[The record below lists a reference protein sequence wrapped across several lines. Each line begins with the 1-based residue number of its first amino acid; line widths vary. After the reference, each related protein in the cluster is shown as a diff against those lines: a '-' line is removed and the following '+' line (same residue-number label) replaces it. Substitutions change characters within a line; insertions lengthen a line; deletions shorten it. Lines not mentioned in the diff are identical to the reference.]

1 MFEALGQKFE
11 DVFRSLRGQAKLT
24 EDNVRDAMRE
34 VRMALLEAD
43 VNFKVVKDFTT
54 TVREKALGA
63 DVLRSVRPGQ
73 MFVKIV
79 HDEMVAMMGG
89 QAAEFAINKGQLNRV
104 LLLGLQGSGKTTF
117 AGKLALW
124 CKKQGFKPLLVACDI
139 HRPAAIEQLKVVGRG
154 IDVPVHEE
162 GTGKPAE
169 EIAAAGVE
177 RAKREGCNLV
187 IVDTAGRLH
196 IDEVKMEELAAV
208 KKVVQPTF
216 SFLVADA
223 MTGQDAVVSAGRF
236 AEGIGIDG
244 VCLTK
249 LDGDARG
256 GAALSIN
263 AVIGRPIYFVG
274 LGEAAGDLERFHPD
288 RMASR
293 ILGMGD
299 VLTLVEKAQEDFNE
313 DEAEAMQRKLK
324 KEQFSLQDFL
334 DQTQKLKK
342 MGSLKSLMG
351 LIPGMG
357 QLMRGMEDQISD
369 DMLKP
374 MEAMIRSMTPAERDN
389 PDLVDGS
396 RRKRIAKG
404 SGTDVADVNSML
416 KEFYQM
422 RRMMS
427 QMMAMGGKMGMLK
440 SMMGGGGMGG
450 LPGMGG
456 GAPPALPPGMMR
468 GGAFN
473 QKSAMDPGGEKLKP
487 KHRRARDA
495 KKKKKKGKGGQG

>member
-11 DVFRSLRGQAKLT
+11 DVFRSLRGVRTLS
-24 EDNVRDAMRE
+24 EENVKETMRE

-43 VNFKVVKDFTT
+43 VNFKVVKNFTDH
-54 TVREKALGA
+54 VREKAMGA
-63 DVLRSVRPGQ
+63 EVLRSVRPGQ

-89 QAAEFAINKGQLNRV
+89 EAADFEPKKGALNCI

-139 HRPAAIEQLKVVGRG
+139 HRPAAVEQLRVVGRNVE
-154 IDVPVHEE
+154 VPVHEE
-162 GTGKPAE
+162 GTSKPAE
-169 EIAAAGVE
+169 QIAAAGVA
-177 RAKREGCNLV
+177 RAKREGHDLV

-208 KKVVQPTF
+208 KQAVNPTF

-223 MTGQDAVVSAGRF
+223 MTGQDAVNSAGRF

-263 AVIGRPIYFVG
+263 AAVGLPIYFVG
-274 LGEAAGDLERFHPD
+274 LGEGPGDLERFHPD

-299 VLTLVEKAQEDFNE
+299 VLTLVEKAQEDY
-313 DEAEAMQRKLK
+313 DVKQAEEMQRKLK

-334 DQTQKLKK
+334 DQMQKVKK

-351 LIPGMG
+351 MIPGMG
-357 QLMRGMEDQISD
+357 QMMRGMEDEISD

-374 MEAMIRSMTPAERDN
+374 FEAMIRSMTPAERDN

-396 RRKRIAKG
+396 RRHRIAKG
-404 SGTDVADVNSML
+404 SGTTVADVNAML
-416 KEFYQM
+416 KEFSQM

-440 SMMGGGGMGG
+440 GMLGGGM
-450 LPGMGG
+450 PAGMPSGMAA
-456 GAPPALPPGMMR
+456 GAR
-468 GGAFN
+468 GGALG
-473 QKSAMDPGGEKLKP
+473 QRSASDPGAAKMKP
-487 KHRRARDA
+487 KNRRVRESKKN
-495 KKKKKKGKGGQG
+495 KKKKRR

>member
-1 MFEALGQKFE
+1 MFDALGQKFE
-11 DVFRSLRGQAKLT
+11 DVFRSLSGQKTLS
-24 EDNVRDAMRE
+24 ESNIQDAVRE

-43 VNFKVVKDFTT
+43 VNFKVVKDFVEA
-54 TVREKALGA
+54 VRRLALGTE
-63 DVLRSVRPGQ
+63 VLRSVRPGQ

-79 HDEMVAMMGG
+79 HDEMVRMMGG
-89 QAAEFAINKGQLNRV
+89 QAAEFKLHKGQLNRI

-124 CKKQGFKPLLVACDI
+124 CRKQGFKPLLVACDI
-139 HRPAAIEQLKVVGRG
+139 HRPAAVEQLKVVGRN
-154 IDVPVHEE
+154 IDVPVHAE
-162 GTGKPAE
+162 GTDKPAE
-169 EIAAAGVE
+169 EIAANGVA
-177 RAKREGCNLV
+177 RAKREGHDLV

-208 KKVVQPTF
+208 KRKVDPTF

-223 MTGQDAVVSAGRF
+223 MTGQDAVNSASHF

-263 AVIGRPIYFVG
+263 AVTGRPIYFVG
-274 LGEAAGDLERFHPD
+274 LGEGPGDLERFHPD

-299 VLTLVEKAQEDFNE
+299 VLTLVEKAQEDF
-313 DEAEAMQRKLK
+313 DAQQAEEMQRKLK
-324 KEQFSLQDFL
+324 KEQFSLADFL
-334 DQTQKLKK
+334 DQMQKVKK

-351 LIPGMG
+351 MIPGMG

-374 MEAMIRSMTPAERDN
+374 MEAMIQSMTPEEREN
-389 PDLVDGS
+389 PDIIDGS
-396 RRKRIAKG
+396 RRHRIARG
-404 SGTDVADVNSML
+404 SGRTVAEVNTML

-422 RRMMS
+422 RRVMS
-427 QMMAMGGKMGMLK
+427 QLMGMGGKMGMLK
-440 SMMGGGGMGG
+440 SMMGGGG
-450 LPGMGG
+450 LPKGMEGT
-456 GAPPALPPGMMR
+456 LPPGLPA
-468 GGAFN
+468 GYGAFN
-473 QKSAMDPGGEKLKP
+473 QKSASDPNASKMKP
-487 KHRRARDA
+487 KHRRVRE
-495 KKKKKKGKGGQG
+495 KKKKKGRGRGGQG

>member
-1 MFEALGQKFE
+1 MFEALGQKFD
-11 DVFRSLRGQAKLT
+11 DVFRSLRGVRTLS
-24 EDNVRDAMRE
+24 EENVKDAMRE

-43 VNFKVVKDFTT
+43 VNFKVVKDFTAQ
-54 TVREKALGA
+54 VREKALGA
-63 DVLRSVRPGQ
+63 EVLRSVRPGQ

-89 QAAEFAINKGQLNRV
+89 QAADFKVQKGALNRI

-139 HRPAAIEQLKVVGRG
+139 YRPAAVDQLQVVGRN
-154 IDVPVHEE
+154 IEIPVHAE
-162 GTGKPAE
+162 GTGKPADQ
-169 EIAAAGVE
+169 IAANGIA
-177 RAKREGCNLV
+177 RAKREGNDLV
-187 IVDTAGRLH
+187 IIDTAGRLH

-208 KKVVQPTF
+208 KKAVNPTF

-223 MTGQDAVVSAGRF
+223 MTGQDAVNSASHF
-236 AEGIGIDG
+236 AEEIGIDG

-263 AVIGRPIYFVG
+263 AVTGRPIFFVG
-274 LGEAAGDLERFHPD
+274 LGEGPGDLERFHPD

-299 VLTLVEKAQEDFNE
+299 VLTLVEKAQEDYN
-313 DEAEAMQRKLK
+313 EAEAEEMQRKLK

-334 DQTQKLKK
+334 DQMQKVKK

-351 LIPGMG
+351 MIPGMS
-357 QLMRGMEDQISD
+357 QMMRGAEEEISD

-396 RRKRIAKG
+396 RRHRIAKG
-404 SGTDVADVNSML
+404 SGVAVADVNGML

-440 SMMGGGGMGG
+440 NMFGGGGG
-450 LPGMGG
+450 
-456 GAPPALPPGMMR
+456 ALPPGMPAAPTAGGR

-473 QKSAMDPGGEKLKP
+473 QKSGREAGGAKMKP
-487 KHRRARDA
+487 KHRRVRDSKKNR
-495 KKKKKKGKGGQG
+495 KKKKR